1 MSIFSTIWGRLKNLF
16 AFETD
21 VSKAFG
27 VQLIESS
34 IMEGKIRLW
43 NAISS
48 DEPPWLNAEDG
59 IETVNMAKHITDTR
73 AKLITLD
80 LGIAV
85 HGSGDKLKVSSTM
98 EQAPVSGRGE
108 WVQGIV
114 NNLITRLP
122 EAVSDGLRLGGFILK
137 YNGVNWDFL
146 MPGDFW
152 ITAVDGDGN
161 IVGAVFPEYITKGS
175 DRFTRLEYHRFEG
188 EHYIV
193 TNKAYRDRTMGGQQN
208 KLGAV
213 VPLES
218 VEEWAGMRDET
229 IISGVDKPLF
239 GFFRV
244 PGSNTFDPGSPLGCA
259 VFANA
264 VNELKAIDIAISRKN
279 DEVEDSRH
287 VTFVGQNVIKSAE
300 TKGITLPRYVKGLGI
315 GLNDSAVSSI
325 HEHNPTLQT
334 DARIKDINFNL
345 SMAGVK
351 CGFSEG
357 VFVMDGQ
364 TGVITATQVESDD
377 RDTIQTIKADRD
389 ALQAAVDQALYGA
402 NVLATLMNLAPKGD
416 YEITYSFGDI
426 TYSYEEDKASWKYY
440 VSQGWVPAWKY
451 LMKFEKMTEE
461 EAKALTGEAAAKKK
475 KGLFEVE

>member
-34 IMEGKIRLW
+34 AMEGKIRLW
-43 NAISS
+43 NSIAS
-48 DEPPWLNAEDG
+48 DMPPWLNAEDG
-59 IETVNMAKHITDTR
+59 IETINMAKHISDTR

-85 HGSGDKLKVSSTM
+85 SGG
-98 EQAPVSGRGE
+98 GRAE
-108 WVQGIV
+108 WMQQIV
-114 NNLITRLP
+114 DNLIARLP
-122 EAVSDGLRLGGFILK
+122 DAVSDAMRLGGFILK
-137 YNGVNWDFL
+137 YNGQSWDFL

-152 ITAVDGDGN
+152 ITAVDGDRHV
-161 IVGAVFPEYITKGS
+161 VGAVFPEYITKGT

-193 TNKAYRDRTMGGQQN
+193 TNKAYRDRTVGGQQN
-208 KLGAV
+208 KLGAA
-213 VPLES
+213 VPLDS
-218 VEEWAGMRDET
+218 VKEWAGMRDET
-229 IISGVDKPLF
+229 IISGVERPLF

-244 PGSNTFDPGSPLGCA
+244 PGSNTFDPASPLGCA

-264 VNELKAIDIAISRKN
+264 INELKAIDIAVSRKN
-279 DEVEDSRH
+279 DEVEDSKH

-315 GLNDSAVSSI
+315 GLNDGEVSSI

-377 RDTIQTIKADRD
+377 RDTIQTIKNDRD
-389 ALQAAVDQALYGA
+389 ALQAAIDQALYGA
-402 NVLATLMNLAPKGD
+402 DVLATLMGYAPKGD
-416 YEITYSFGDI
+416 YELTYSFGDI

-451 LMKFEKMTEE
+451 LVRFEKMTEE
-461 EAKALTGEAAAKKK
+461 EAKALTGEAASKKK

>member
-1 MSIFSTIWGRLKNLF
+1 MF
-16 AFETD
+16 AYESD

-43 NAISS
+43 NSISS
-48 DEPPWLNAEDG
+48 DMPPWLNDEDG
-59 IETVNMAKHITDTR
+59 IETINMAKHISDTR

-85 HGSGDKLKVSSTM
+85 SGAGTGMSELSTIDVDASSPR
-98 EQAPVSGRGE
+98 AE
-108 WVQGIV
+108 WMQKIV

-122 EAVSDGLRLGGFILK
+122 EAVSDAMRLGGFILK
-137 YNGVNWDFL
+137 FNGETWDFL

-152 ITAVDGDGN
+152 ITAVDGDRHV
-161 IVGAVFPEYITKGS
+161 VGAVFPEYITKGT

-193 TNKAYRDRTMGGQQN
+193 TNKAYRDRTVNGQHN
-208 KLGAV
+208 KLGV
-213 VPLES
+213 SVPLDS

-229 IISGVDKPLF
+229 IISGVERPLF

-244 PGSNTFDPGSPLGCA
+244 PGTNTFDPASPLGCA

-264 VNELKAIDIAISRKN
+264 TNELKAIDIAISRKN
-279 DEVEDSRH
+279 DEVEDSKH
-287 VTFVGQNVIKSAE
+287 VTFVGQNVIKTAE
-300 TKGITLPRYVKGLGI
+300 TKGLTLPRYVKGLGI
-315 GLNDSAVSSI
+315 GLNDGDISSI

-334 DARIKDINFNL
+334 EARIKDINFNL
-345 SMAGVK
+345 SLAGVK

-364 TGVITATQVESDD
+364 TGMITATQVESDD
-377 RDTIQTIKADRD
+377 RDTIQTIKNDRD
-389 ALQAAVDQALYGA
+389 ALQAAIDQALYGA
-402 NVLATLMNLAPKGD
+402 DVLATLMNLAPKGE
-416 YEITYSFGDI
+416 YEITYNFGDLV
-426 TYSYEEDKASWKYY
+426 YNFENDKQTWYNY
-440 VSQGWVPAWKY
+440 VVQGWVPAWKY

-461 EAKALTGEAAAKKK
+461 EAKALTGEAASKKK